1 MAHRVAE
8 AVVRPRRLGPRV
20 LLRVDLHGVS
30 RFGPKTD
37 RHTLIRWEWIEDI
50 AVDDGVVVRSAGATV
65 TFPRGAFGLEPH
77 ALAERLEAARGIDRR
92 PDVIASLNAR

>member
-1 MAHRVAE
+1 MRS
-8 AVVRPRRLGPRV
+8 RRLGPKV

-30 RFGPKTD
+30 RFGPKSG

-50 AVDDGVVVRSAGATV
+50 AVDSGVTVRSAGETV
-65 TFPRGAFGLEPH
+65 NFPPGAFGLEPTE
-77 ALAERLEAARGIDRR
+77 LAERLRAARGIEQR

>member
-8 AVVRPRRLGPRV
+8 EVVRPRRLGPKV

-30 RFGPKTD
+30 RFGPKSG

-50 AVDDGVVVRSAGATV
+50 AVDAGVTVRSAGETV
-65 TFPRGAFGLEPH
+65 NFPPGAFGLEPTE
-77 ALAERLEAARGIDRR
+77 LAERLRAARGIEQR